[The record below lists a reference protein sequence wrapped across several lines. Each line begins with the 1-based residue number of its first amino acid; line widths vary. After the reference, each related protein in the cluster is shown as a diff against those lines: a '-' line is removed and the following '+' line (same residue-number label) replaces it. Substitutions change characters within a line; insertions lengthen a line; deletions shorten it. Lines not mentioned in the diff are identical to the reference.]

1 MNINPTS
8 FIEIHQQVRGV
19 GDKYWLFYF
28 FYLEIKA
35 TIGGSSE
42 ARWG

>member
-19 GDKYWLFYF
+19 GDKYW
-28 FYLEIKA
+28 IQNKGNKR
-35 TIGGSSE
+35 TG
-42 ARWG
+42 R